1 MMKFNIVVSINS
13 HNLIGEND
21 KLLIESKKDLRN
33 FQKITTDEYPEGNNN
48 ICIMGYNTWISIP
61 ESKRPLKNRINIII
75 TRNHH
80 IDETDEIKKFET
92 LRGSFTWCENNMT
105 GKIFVIGGSKIFN
118 ECCKRRIYI

>member
-1 MMKFNIVVSINS
+1 MMKFNIVVSINN

-61 ESKRPLKNRINIII
+61 ESKRPLKNSF
-75 TRNHH
+75 RN
-80 IDETDEIKKFET
+80 
-92 LRGSFTWCENNMT
+92 LSF
-105 GKIFVIGGSKIFN
+105 FN
-118 ECCKRRIYI
+118 FL